1 MSNNSILKLRDDI
14 DKLHNSLVS
23 TVNELEVKT
32 VDPNSGINLNDPA
45 ELSELMRVKR
55 KELGLSMEDLEL
67 QTGLSYSTLKRIF
80 SDPSNAKFSSVIA
93 ILNELGINSWAE
105 K

>member
-1 MSNNSILKLRDDI
+1 MSKNSILKLRDDI
-14 DKLHNSLVS
+14 EKLHNSLIT
-23 TVNELEVKT
+23 TVDELEVK
-32 VDPNSGINLNDPA
+32 VLDSSSGINLNDSA
-45 ELSELMRVKR
+45 ELSALMRNKR
-55 KELGLSMEDLEL
+55 KESGLSMEDLEL

-80 SDPSNAKFSSVIA
+80 SDPSKARFSSVIS

>member
-32 VDPNSGINLNDPA
+32 VEPNSGINLNDSA

-80 SDPSNAKFSSVIA
+80 SEPSNAKFSSVIA

>member
-1 MSNNSILKLRDDI
+1 MSENSILKLRNDI
-14 DKLHNSLVS
+14 DKLHNLLVAS
-23 TVNELEVKT
+23 VDELETKAVN
-32 VDPNSGINLNDPA
+32 PNGGINLNDKT
-45 ELSELMRVKR
+45 ELSNLMKKKR
-55 KELGLSMEDLEL
+55 KEAGVSMEDLEL

-80 SDPSNAKFSSVIA
+80 SDPSGARFSSVIN